1 VESHEG
7 RKPAQSPE
15 GELPAR
21 VPRRYVGPSAT
32 SAKPSKGGLKPPEA
46 RAWDKLL
53 LLVGAAVAVAALL
66 IVPGIV
72 NKGAQNPVAEA
83 AQATMDAPGVR
94 MDFNFSFN
102 GPEEMTMQGTGVLNG
117 ETNRA
122 SMHMSISG
130 GTMSADLDE
139 VLNGFDVYVHSP
151 LLSGIADGKSWLL
164 VRASALGDIPQASGG
179 LGAGLTGPKQQ
190 LEVLESASDNVTT
203 VGQEPV
209 NGIPTTHYAAIV
221 DLQKLMDEVKDQLPS
236 RIADLLEKSVDAGS
250 IEQVDVWID
259 QHGLLRRTTSSGSL
273 GSLGSFT
280 STVDLSDY
288 GIHPQIDVPPDSDVY
303 DVTPFI
309 EKALNGDFGLSS

>member
-1 VESHEG
+1 
-7 RKPAQSPE
+7 
-15 GELPAR
+15 
-21 VPRRYVGPSAT
+21 VPRRYVGPSPT
-32 SAKPSKGGLKPPEA
+32 SAAPAKSPPKTPEL
-46 RAWDKLL
+46 RAWNKLL

-72 NKGAQNPVAEA
+72 SKGGKNPVAEA
-83 AQATMDAPGVR
+83 AQATMDSPGVR
-94 MDFNFSFN
+94 MDFSFSFQ
-102 GPEEMTMQGTGVLNG
+102 GPEQVTMQGTGVLNG

-122 SMHMSISG
+122 SMHMSMSG
-130 GTMSADLDE
+130 GAMSADLDE
-139 VLNGFDVYVHSP
+139 VLDGFDVYVHSP
-151 LLSGIADGKSWLL
+151 MLSGIADGKSWLL

-209 NGIPTTHYAAIV
+209 NGIATTHYAAIV

-236 RIADLLEKSVDAGS
+236 RLGDLLEKSVEAGS
-250 IEQVDVWID
+250 TEQIDVWVD
-259 QHGLLRRTTSSGSL
+259 QHGLIRRERSSGSL

-288 GIHPQIDVPPDSDVY
+288 GIHPQIDVPPESDVY
-303 DVTPFI
+303 DMTPFI